1 MNTNETHITKA
12 ENDSAV
18 HSSGLSISEETLKFI
33 TAHAGENIRD
43 LAFKASQAAGV
54 DAPFALNQIAGRQI
68 AQTKLPSWAS
78 ADGIIYPPHISMEQ
92 CSSEQTGEYKAAILQ
107 RFFEKMQ
114 SVITDNSNQ
123 SHDTTT
129 ENIAKSP
136 MDSHVFYDF
145 TGGFGVDFSFL
156 GRLFGECIYIER
168 QEHLCDIARHNFP
181 LLGLKDA
188 KVINA
193 DAEELFFATEEG
205 ASNADSATQSHPYR
219 LKNAVVFIDPAR
231 RDVQGKRTYAIAD
244 CTPNILG
251 FIGILLDNADIV
263 MVKLSP
269 MLDYHATVSDINAAT
284 ACGDVV
290 REVHIV
296 SVNNECKE
304 LLLILSSR
312 FHSPLTITCVNDD
325 ELFSYASSGNNDD
338 AASHNKAIAKQ
349 GEYITLQNGGG
360 SSEEESNKDCKNT
373 DGTDGFLLVPNASIM
388 KAGCFRE
395 LEGAFPA
402 RQISQNSHLFLADTE
417 TKGFPGRQFRI
428 SSISSMNKKELRRAL
443 AGIEKAN
450 IATRNFPLKPEELR
464 KRLKLKDGGDT
475 YIFGTTNAQCD
486 HLLYICTKV

>member
-18 HSSGLSISEETLKFI
+18 HSSGLSISEETLHFI

-92 CSSEQTGEYKAAILQ
+92 CSSEQTGEYKATILQ

-114 SVITDNSNQ
+114 SVISNNYNKN
-123 SHDTTT
+123 HNTAN
-129 ENIAKSP
+129 ENTAKSP

-181 LLGLKDA
+181 LLGLKNA

-193 DAEELFFATEEG
+193 DAEQLFFATEEG
-205 ASNADSATQSHPYR
+205 ASNADSAIESHPYR

-251 FIGILLDNADIV
+251 FIGVLLENADIV
-263 MVKLSP
+263 MLKLSP

-296 SVNNECKE
+296 SANNECKE

-325 ELFSYASSGNNDD
+325 ELFSFLPSCNGNSYTSEHTAD
-338 AASHNKAIAKQ
+338 ALAQK
-349 GEYITLQNGGG
+349 EDT
-360 SSEEESNKDCKNT
+360 DCKNT

-417 TKGFPGRQFRI
+417 IKGFPGRQFRI

-475 YIFGTTNAQCD
+475 YIFGTTNAQGD